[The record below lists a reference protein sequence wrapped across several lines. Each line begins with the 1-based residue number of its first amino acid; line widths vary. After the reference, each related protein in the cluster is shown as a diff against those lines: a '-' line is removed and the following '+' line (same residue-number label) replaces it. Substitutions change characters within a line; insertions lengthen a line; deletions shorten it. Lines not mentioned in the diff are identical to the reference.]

1 MLKYALETFK
11 DSDDVF
17 FLDIKIGN
25 INPENITLVYVDGLV
40 NTQIVDD
47 FIVRELKNEKFVRN
61 LPGIIPNILAGGLSH
76 IKVAEITDNED
87 FVKKVVDSYVVIYH
101 NGRAAA
107 LEVKGA
113 ERRTVSEVTSESVFK
128 GSREG
133 FVENLRRNTALIR
146 TYLNSEKLCVK
157 TIETKVKN
165 EASIAILYLS
175 DVVDKKVLERL
186 IEKLSKLKSDNLL
199 ASGVFEEHIVGR
211 RISLFPQF
219 FYSER
224 VDRICANIAEG
235 RIAVI
240 INGIP
245 IIYIL
250 PTVFSM
256 FMQAAEDYSYN
267 YFVASLI
274 RCLRYLSM
282 ILALVL
288 PAYYIAVTTFSPE
301 MIPRELA
308 VAIIKSKEGV
318 PFKIYLEII
327 FMLFAFELL
336 IEAGIRM
343 PTVIGQAVSIVGAIV
358 IGEAAV
364 SASFISPAV
373 IVVVALSGIAGLVIP
388 NNDLSNAIRLWRAIL
403 ALLSIFLGFYGL
415 TLGLLLLGFSL
426 STMEMFS
433 IPYLW
438 PFVYEDESYIKK
450 DTLFRLRK
458 KLTAKQ

>member
-1 MLKYALETFK
+1 MLDYVTKTFK

-17 FLDIKIGN
+17 FLKIKIGELKAVN
-25 INPENITLVYVDGLV
+25 LSLVYVDGLV
-40 NTQIVDD
+40 DTAIVNN
-47 FIVRELKNEKFVRN
+47 FIVRELKSDRLSRN
-61 LPGIIPNILAGGLSH
+61 PGNIISAILAGGLSH
-76 IKVAEITDNED
+76 IKVTEVSDEAD
-87 FVKKVVDSYVVIYH
+87 FVKKVVDSYVVLYCE
-101 NGRAAA
+101 NRAVAF
-107 LEVKGA
+107 EVKGA
-113 ERRTVSEVTSESVFK
+113 GRRDISEVTSENVVK

-146 TYLNSEKLCVK
+146 SYLNSEKLCVK
-157 TIETKVKN
+157 NVETKVKN
-165 EASIAILYLS
+165 QTSVALVYLS
-175 DVVDKKVLERL
+175 DVVDHKLL
-186 IEKLSKLKSDNLL
+186 SDLTEKLAGLKSDNLL
-199 ASGVFEEHIVGR
+199 ASGVFEEHITGKK
-211 RISLFPQF
+211 ISLFPQF

-245 IIYIL
+245 IVYIL

-267 YFVASLI
+267 YYIASLI

-282 ILALVL
+282 FLALVL

-308 VAIIKSKEGV
+308 ISIIKSKQDV
-318 PFKIYLEII
+318 PFKIYLEVL

-343 PTVIGQAVSIVGAIV
+343 PKTIGQAVSIVGAIV

-373 IVVVALSGIAGLVIP
+373 IVVVALSGIAGFVVP
-388 NNDLSNAIRLWRAIL
+388 NQDMSNAIRLWRACL
-403 ALLSIFLGFYGL
+403 ALFSMAAGVYGMVLGFI
-415 TLGLLLLGFSL
+415 LLGYSL

-438 PFVYEDESYIKK
+438 PFVYENESCLKK
-450 DTLFRLRK
+450 DTLLRLPMRVGAHK
-458 KLTAKQ
+458 